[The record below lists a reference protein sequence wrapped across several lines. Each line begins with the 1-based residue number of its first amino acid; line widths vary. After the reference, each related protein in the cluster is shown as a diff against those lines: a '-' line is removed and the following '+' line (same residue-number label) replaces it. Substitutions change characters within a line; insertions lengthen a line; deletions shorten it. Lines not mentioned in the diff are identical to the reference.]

1 MNKIFYILISLAIV
15 SCSSDVGSQS
25 ILTDNG
31 NGNTGG
37 GFTGGGGGGDTIQD
51 LSVELI
57 TTYDSQTASFSA
69 PFGNFVRNFI
79 VHVPPNFDSETQ
91 SLPLVFVLHG
101 YTSQAPIIRQYSGFD
116 QIADEEK
123 FIAVYVQG
131 TTDIYGNT
139 GWNAGRF
146 GAFTTVDDVGLFRS
160 LINYFKSNYNIN
172 AAKIFSTGMS
182 MGGFM
187 SYRLACEVD
196 DVNSVGSVTGSMGG
210 YTACEPKTKKSI
222 IHFHGEDDTVVPY
235 DGGDWLYSANEAH
248 EFWKNYNECSNQV
261 SINLPDFNGDG
272 QYTKKLTSYNC
283 GEEKTVELYSLEGE
297 GHTWFSQNWGH
308 DVSSS
313 ELIWQFFKNQQ

>member
-15 SCSSDVGSQS
+15 SCSSDIGSEG

-37 GFTGGGGGGDTIQD
+37 GFTGGGGGGETIED

-146 GAFTTVDDVGLFRS
+146 GAFTTVDDVGLFKS

-172 AAKIFSTGMS
+172 SAKIFSTGS
-182 MGGFM
+182 PWAG
-187 SYRLACEVD
+187 L
-196 DVNSVGSVTGSMGG
+196 
-210 YTACEPKTKKSI
+210 
-222 IHFHGEDDTVVPY
+222 
-235 DGGDWLYSANEAH
+235 
-248 EFWKNYNECSNQV
+248 
-261 SINLPDFNGDG
+261 
-272 QYTKKLTSYNC
+272 
-283 GEEKTVELYSLEGE
+283 
-297 GHTWFSQNWGH
+297 
-308 DVSSS
+308 
-313 ELIWQFFKNQQ
+313 